1 MSMLRRAFIFLLM
14 LIAAPAL
21 AADFRSATGP
31 ATILYDAPST
41 EAKPLFVINRGYPL
55 EVLVNLAGWAKI
67 RDSGGIVAWVQ
78 QSQLDAERTVVVRS
92 TSDVLAQPQ
101 DRAAVSAHVA
111 AGVILIWL
119 QTLPGNWVK
128 VRLPDQNTGYI
139 KLDKVWGA

>member
-1 MSMLRRAFIFLLM
+1 MWRRVFIFFILL
-14 LIAAPAL
+14 LATIPAL
-21 AADFRSATGP
+21 ATDFRSAAGP
-31 ATILYDAPST
+31 VTILYDAPST

-55 EVLVNLAGWAKI
+55 EVLVNLSGWAKV
-67 RDSGGIVAWVQ
+67 RDSSGGVAWIQ
-78 QSQLDAERTVVVRS
+78 QSQLNADRTVVVRS
-92 TSDVLAQPQ
+92 ASDVFAQPQ

-119 QTLPGNWVK
+119 QTVPGNWVK